1 MFMWV
6 KQATEK
12 EKEEEE
18 EVKKIQQPH
27 NSLLDEYAG
36 WPWAET
42 IIPCMV
48 QTPERPVPE
57 LWFVTIV
64 LKKKRV

>member
-1 MFMWV
+1 MWV

-12 EKEEEE
+12 EKEEEEEE

-36 WPWAET
+36 WPWVET

-64 LKKKRV
+64 LKKKHV